1 MIITVRNRD
10 FIEDYRNLQAPT
22 TRALIEEL
30 TVELARFF
38 KGQYGDSFE
47 GIEIIS
53 LFEGSVGVNFEL
65 SLKPS
70 SNVTNTNV
78 VEELKRVNGTQALGL
93 LELGEISAVEQI
105 PEPTTQ
111 TTVMTLPTASALDSP
126 LLETWEIVL
135 IVAAIIVFLLLIIII
150 ILVVKYRRISKSG
163 KEMIAFDGYWELRAD
178 AKYNN
183 NQPPMRAHPPS
194 YTNEVYSNGT
204 PTSLPARNGR
214 VEDSST
220 NEAYI

>member
-1 MIITVRNRD
+1 MKITVRNKD
-10 FIEDYRNLQAPT
+10 FIEDYRNLQLPT
-22 TRALIEEL
+22 TRALIQEL
-30 TVELARFF
+30 TGELVRFF

-105 PEPTTQ
+105 QPTTQ
-111 TTVMTLPTASALDSP
+111 MTVMTSP
-126 LLETWEIVL
+126 APPGIC
-135 IVAAIIVFLLLIIII
+135 
-150 ILVVKYRRISKSG
+150 LV
-163 KEMIAFDGYWELRAD
+163 
-178 AKYNN
+178 
-183 NQPPMRAHPPS
+183 
-194 YTNEVYSNGT
+194 
-204 PTSLPARNGR
+204 
-214 VEDSST
+214 
-220 NEAYI
+220 